1 MHNIREIIHV
11 GLTVTDLDRSIE
23 FYRDVLGLAFKS
35 EMTMEGPEA
44 DKLFGHPNAKARIA
58 YLNGSDQLHCPPIE
72 LIHFENI
79 KVAQHDTD
87 LFTTSASEICFAVE
101 DIEKAYQELKA
112 KGVEFISEPQHFDF
126 SEAGH
131 GQSIAV
137 YFKDPDGIIL
147 ELTQYL

>member
-1 MHNIREIIHV
+1 MHNIKEMIHV
-11 GLTVTDLDRSIE
+11 GLTVTNLEKSIE
-23 FYRDVLGLAFKS
+23 FYRDILGMEFKGQ
-35 EMTMEGPEA
+35 MTMEGPET
-44 DKLFGHPNAKARIA
+44 DKLFGRPNSKARVA
-58 YLNGSDQLHCPPIE
+58 YLNASDELHCPPVE

-79 KVAQHDTD
+79 EVEKHDTD

-101 DIEKAYQELKA
+101 DIEKAYKDLKA

-126 SEAGH
+126 SESGY
-131 GQSIAV
+131 GESIAV